1 MGWNLIKSIQ
11 KNTDLRLIV
20 PFGLNLK
27 LGDVV
32 SVNPDN
38 GEFRLEGNS
47 VSILDVPV
55 ADTRPPQDSGVNLFR
70 QAGSNTSIQ
79 IRGQGQASSYFPQT
93 PSANAGFD
101 LHFDSSDAWILAMTN
116 RRITALE
123 QLVHFRQM
131 ILRSY
136 EFGVWQPSW
145 SLITSIATVDK
156 LTLVASSS
164 RGTKVSLSARGTVDP
179 AAPMELNLTAGVS
192 ISAAN
197 QELIQSITETPSVA
211 FCTGVRVKKSW
222 FSDPALGDLETT
234 TPHPQEGEFW
244 EDIDLLGA

>member
-1 MGWNLIKSIQ
+1 MKWNLIKSIQ

-38 GEFRLEGNS
+38 GEFQLEGNS
-47 VSILDVPV
+47 ASILDVPV
-55 ADTRPPQDSGVNLFR
+55 GDARPPQDSGVNLFR
-70 QAGSNTSIQ
+70 QSGSNTSIQ

-123 QLVHFRQM
+123 QL
-131 ILRSY
+131 
-136 EFGVWQPSW
+136 
-145 SLITSIATVDK
+145 
-156 LTLVASSS
+156 
-164 RGTKVSLSARGTVDP
+164 LSA
-179 AAPMELNLTAGVS
+179 
-192 ISAAN
+192 
-197 QELIQSITETPSVA
+197 SV
-211 FCTGVRVKKSW
+211 R
-222 FSDPALGDLETT
+222 
-234 TPHPQEGEFW
+234 
-244 EDIDLLGA
+244 